1 VPDRHPERQRST
13 SSDLTASGV
22 HAERSF
28 AAAQDDGA
36 YGQELTTAIAVA
48 REAGALLREKFG
60 HVRDV
65 QYKGLVDPVTDADK
79 ASEALIAER
88 LLAAF
93 PEDRLL
99 AEEGSGAGEN
109 TGSARLWI
117 IDPLDGTVNF
127 MHGLPVFAV
136 SIALRAGDET
146 VVGVVY
152 DPLRD
157 ELFAARRGGGATLNG
172 QPMRVSETSELLRAL
187 LVTGFA
193 YDVQWRTENLA
204 HFARFT
210 DATQA
215 VRRDG
220 SAALDLAYVAAGR
233 YDGYWERGIVAWDIA
248 AAALMLTESGGIVSG
263 YRGQPF
269 DPFAREIVAS
279 NGKIQP
285 AMLEIIAGVEA
296 AEPDRLPRGVNFS

>member
-1 VPDRHPERQRST
+1 MHHDYH
-13 SSDLTASGV
+13 
-22 HAERSF
+22 H
-28 AAAQDDGA
+28 
-36 YGQELTTAIAVA
+36 ELTIAITTA
-48 REAGALLREKFG
+48 REAGQVLREKFG
-60 HVRDV
+60 HVRNI
-65 QYKGLVDPVTDADK
+65 QYKSIVDPVTEADK

-93 PEDRLL
+93 PDDRLL

-109 TGSARLWI
+109 SGSDRLWI
-117 IDPLDGTVNF
+117 VDPLDGTVNF
-127 MHGLPVFAV
+127 MHGYPMFAV

-157 ELFAARRGGGATLNG
+157 ELFAAQRGHGATLNG
-172 QPMRVSETSELLRAL
+172 EPIHVSDTTDLLHSM

-193 YDVQWRTENLA
+193 YDVEWRTENLA
-204 HFARFT
+204 AFARFT

-233 YDGYWERGIVAWDIA
+233 YDGYWERGIVAWDVA

-263 YRGQPF
+263 YAGQRF

-279 NGKIQP
+279 NGHIQQV
-285 AMLEIIAGVEA
+285 MLDIIAGVDA
-296 AEPDRLPRGVNFS
+296 DRPDRLPDGVNFT

>member
-1 VPDRHPERQRST
+1 MNT
-13 SSDLTASGV
+13 SY
-22 HAERSF
+22 HH
-28 AAAQDDGA
+28 
-36 YGQELTTAIAVA
+36 ELTIATATA
-48 REAGALLREKFG
+48 REAGQILREKFG
-60 HVRDV
+60 HVRNI
-65 QYKGLVDPVTDADK
+65 QYKSAVDPVTEADK
-79 ASEALIAER
+79 AAEALIAER

-93 PEDRLL
+93 PDDRLL

-109 TGSARLWI
+109 SGSDRLWI
-117 IDPLDGTVNF
+117 VDPLDGTVNF
-127 MHGLPVFAV
+127 MHGYPMFAV
-136 SIALRAGDET
+136 SIAFRAEDET

-157 ELFAARRGGGATLNG
+157 ELFAAQRGHGATLNDE
-172 QPMRVSETSELLRAL
+172 PIHVSDTSELLRSM

-193 YDVQWRTENLA
+193 YDVQWRAENLA
-204 HFARFT
+204 AFARFT

-263 YRGQPF
+263 YTGQPF

-279 NGKIQP
+279 NGRIQQ
-285 AMLEIIAGVEA
+285 AMLDIIAGVDA
-296 AEPDRLPRGVNFS
+296 DQPDRLPHGVNFT

>member
-1 VPDRHPERQRST
+1 MTADYQPEL
-13 SSDLTASGV
+13 DL
-22 HAERSF
+22 
-28 AAAQDDGA
+28 
-36 YGQELTTAIAVA
+36 AIATA

-60 HVRDV
+60 HVRNI
-65 QYKGLVDPVTDADK
+65 QYKGLVDPVTEADK

-93 PEDRLL
+93 PDDRLL

-109 TGSARLWI
+109 TGAQRLWI
-117 IDPLDGTVNF
+117 VDPLDGTVNF
-127 MHGLPVFAV
+127 MHGYPCFAV
-136 SIALRAGDET
+136 SIALVAGNET
-146 VVGVVY
+146 VVGAVY

-157 ELFAARRGGGATLNG
+157 ELFAARRGHGATLNG
-172 QPMRVSETSELLRAL
+172 EPIHVSETYELLRAM

-193 YDVQWRTENLA
+193 YDVNWRTENLA
-204 HFARFT
+204 YFARFT

-248 AAALMLTESGGIVSG
+248 AAGLMLTESGGIVTTYS
-263 YRGQPF
+263 GQPF

-279 NGKIQP
+279 NGQIHQ
-285 AMLEIIAGVEA
+285 AMLDIIASVDADDPE
-296 AEPDRLPRGVNFS
+296 RLPRGVNFS